1 MVWSHFQ
8 TAIDRGIGAEVLL
21 LGAPTT
27 VLDRGAPLDDARDR
41 GGPTLGRLPEGIPHE
56 RARCLSGVP
65 IIRDTP
71 DGWACEGAILVS
83 RLTWQH
89 LIRSPRLYEAQRR
102 ADLRAPDVS
111 FVKRSFRW

>member
-1 MVWSHFQ
+1 MVWSGFQ
-8 TAIDRGIGAEVLL
+8 TAVDRGIGSEVLL
-21 LGAPTT
+21 LGTQAT
-27 VLDRGAPLDDARDR
+27 VLDRRPSLDDAGDR
-41 GGPTLGRLPEGIPHE
+41 RGPTIGRLLEGIPHE